1 MLGQFGQISFVV
13 WRESVEALLI
23 IGILNA
29 WLTQQGGDVAKRGR
43 FFLGMGAIAGCLI
56 AILFAYIILAFS
68 QTLSEETFEYF
79 QIGMVFMAAI
89 LILQMVVWLRRHG
102 RGLKKNLEKHASR
115 FAEQAQWG
123 GIFLL
128 TMLAIVRE
136 GSETVIFLYGIIASH
151 SAINVWGLITAIV
164 VGLACALF
172 TYYLIQLGQR
182 YISWKTF
189 FRMTELMLLFLGA
202 SLLINGIDHL
212 FSLGIIEDGGPIL
225 WDSSAIID
233 DTSVVGNLLAGLTGY
248 RARPDVVWLVS
259 YGCYWLFVMV
269 LLRVTNRSPRPN
281 L

>member
-1 MLGQFGQISFVV
+1 MLGQFGQIGFVI

-29 WLTQQGGDVAKRGR
+29 WLTQQGGNIAKRGR
-43 FFLGMGAIAGCLI
+43 WFLGMGALAGGLL
-56 AILFAYIILAFS
+56 AVFFAYIILTFS
-68 QTLSEETFEYF
+68 QILSEETFDYF
-79 QIGMVFMAAI
+79 QMAMVFTAAI
-89 LILQMVVWLRRHG
+89 LILQMVIWLRRHG
-102 RGLKKNLEKHASR
+102 RGLKKNLEQRASH

-151 SAINVWGLITAIV
+151 SEINIWGLIIALIV
-164 VGLACALF
+164 GFACALF

-189 FRMTELMLLFLGA
+189 FRVTELMLLFLGA
-202 SLLINGIDHL
+202 SLWINGVNHL

-225 WDSSAIID
+225 WDSSAILD
-233 DTSVVGNLLAGLTGY
+233 DTGIVGNLLAGLTGY
-248 RARPDVVWLVS
+248 RSRPDVTWLIC
-259 YGCYWLFVMV
+259 YGSYWLFVIL
-269 LLRVTNRSPRPN
+269 LLRLTTKSSKPKA
-281 L
+281 